1 MSKRIQILEDRL
13 STTCLGPEQVYRVE
27 KIIQELRAEMIFN
40 ISDKVYHVD
49 YPEEVGTVIEKRVVF
64 QGDWFLVR
72 WDRTGSA
79 SLHASSALR
88 HK

>member
-13 STTCLGPEQVYRVE
+13 ATASLGPEEVYRVE
-27 KIIQELRAEMIFN
+27 KIIQELRDEMIFN
-40 ISDKVYHVD
+40 ILDRVYHVD
-49 YPEEVGTVIEKRVVF
+49 YPEEVGTIIEKRVVF
-64 QGDWFLVR
+64 QGDWFFVR